1 MNIPNIR
8 QLSQQL
14 AAPQFDTPWEVV
26 DWFGFMQAQEK
37 SMVPWAVAMRTRRPS
52 LAAYRQ
58 AYDQGQLIRTHLFRC
73 TWQLT
78 TAQDLRWMVQLCADS
93 SRRAA
98 RGYLKQTGGAIS
110 EDEEKR
116 ANDLIARVL
125 QGHGSVTGKEL
136 KALLTE
142 RGLTDDAHT
151 MSVYLRF
158 AEYDGI
164 ICSGKYHP
172 SQNTYALLDERIP
185 AQPAVTRD
193 EALAMLARKYFR
205 SHAPATLDDFVWWTG
220 LSRGDCRAGIESIK
234 SELTEEHYRGVT
246 YYLHADSRTRG
257 CRSKMILLPSFDEYL
272 IGYKSRH
279 HVLADEH
286 RSNAHTNNGIFYPV
300 ILDGGHVVGNW
311 RPRNHEA
318 SFFEVATARDATA
331 AFSRYDRFLNAK
343 QHDSKFPLIEINSFN

>member
-14 AAPQFDTPWEVV
+14 AVPRFDTPWEVV

-52 LAAYRQ
+52 LQ
-58 AYDQGQLIRTHLFRC
+58 AYKEAFDSGQLIRTHLFRC
-73 TWQLT
+73 TWQVT

-110 EDEEKR
+110 VDEEKR
-116 ANDLIARVL
+116 ANDLIAQVL
-125 QGHGSVTGKEL
+125 QGRGSVTGKEL
-136 KALLTE
+136 KAMLTE

-185 AQPAVTRD
+185 AQPTVTRE
-193 EALAMLARKYFR
+193 EALALLARKYFR
-205 SHAPATLDDFVWWTG
+205 SHAPATLEDFVWWTG
-220 LSRGDCRAGIESIK
+220 LPVTACREGIEGIRG
-234 SELTEEHYRGVT
+234 ELTEEHYRGIT
-246 YYLHADSRTRG
+246 YYLHSDSRTRG
-257 CRSKMILLPSFDEYL
+257 CRSQVILLPSFDEYL
-272 IGYKSRH
+272 IGYKTRH

-300 ILDGGHVVGNW
+300 VLDGGRVVGNW
-311 RPRNHEA
+311 HPRSDKAGYFEA
-318 SFFEVATARDATA
+318 DTPRDATA
-331 AFSRYDRFLNAK
+331 AFARYHSFLK
-343 QHDSKFPLIEINSFN
+343 K

>member
-8 QLSQQL
+8 LLSQQL
-14 AAPQFDTPWEVV
+14 AAPQLDTPHEVV

-37 SMVPWAVAMRTRRPS
+37 SMVSWAVAMRTRRPS
-52 LAAYRQ
+52 LAAYRR
-58 AYDQGQLIRTHLFRC
+58 AYDEGQIIRTHLFRC
-73 TWQLT
+73 TWQLV
-78 TAQDLRWMVQLCADS
+78 TAEDLRWMQQLCADG

-116 ANDLIARVL
+116 ANDIIADCL
-125 QGHGSVTGKEL
+125 QGRGSVTGREL

-158 AEYDGI
+158 AEYDGV

-172 SQNTYALLDERIP
+172 NQNTYALLNERVP
-185 AQPAVTRD
+185 AQPAVSRD
-193 EALAMLARKYFR
+193 EALALLARKYFR

-220 LSRGDCRAGIESIK
+220 LTRTDCLTGIGNIK
-234 SELTEEHYRGVT
+234 GEIIEKRYRGVT
-246 YYLHADSRTRG
+246 YYLHADTRTRG
-257 CRSKMILLPSFDEYL
+257 CRSKVILLPSFDEYL

-286 RSNAHTNNGIFYPV
+286 RHHAHTNNGIFYPV
-300 ILDGGHVVGNW
+300 ILDGAQVVGNW
-311 RPRNHEA
+311 HPKRRQLD
-318 SFFEVATARDATA
+318 FFDSDMPGDATG
-331 AFSRYDRFLNAK
+331 AFSRYDVYLN
-343 QHDSKFPLIEINSFN
+343 SSRL

>member
-37 SMVPWAVAMRTRRPS
+37 SMIPWAVAMRTRRPS

-116 ANDLIARVL
+116 ANDLIAKVL
-125 QGHGSVTGKEL
+125 QGRGSVTGKEL
-136 KALLTE
+136 KAMLTE
-142 RGLTDDAHT
+142 RGLTNDAHT

-172 SQNTYALLDERIP
+172 SQTPMPCSTSASPPNP
-185 AQPAVTRD
+185 P
-193 EALAMLARKYFR
+193 
-205 SHAPATLDDFVWWTG
+205 SPATRRWPCWPASISAATPPLRLTTSCGGQGCPEAIAVRA
-220 LSRGDCRAGIESIK
+220 SRALRA
-234 SELTEEHYRGVT
+234 
-246 YYLHADSRTRG
+246 
-257 CRSKMILLPSFDEYL
+257 
-272 IGYKSRH
+272 
-279 HVLADEH
+279 
-286 RSNAHTNNGIFYPV
+286 N
-300 ILDGGHVVGNW
+300 
-311 RPRNHEA
+311 
-318 SFFEVATARDATA
+318 
-331 AFSRYDRFLNAK
+331 
-343 QHDSKFPLIEINSFN
+343 

>member
-1 MNIPNIR
+1 MNIPSIR

-14 AAPQFDTPWEVV
+14 AAPRFTTPQEVV

-37 SMVPWAVAMRTRRPS
+37 SMVPWAVAMRTRQPS

-58 AYDQGQLIRTHLFRC
+58 AYDEGQIIRTHLFRC

-116 ANDLIARVL
+116 ANDLIASVL
-125 QGHGSVTGKEL
+125 HGRGSVTGKEL
-136 KALLTE
+136 KSLLVE

-158 AEYDGI
+158 AEYDGVV
-164 ICSGKYHP
+164 CSGTYHP
-172 SQNTYALLDERIP
+172 TQNTYALLEERIP
-185 AQPAVTRD
+185 EQPPLTTD
-193 EALAMLARKYFR
+193 EALALLARKYFR
-205 SHAPATLDDFVWWTG
+205 SHAPATLADLVWWTG
-220 LSRGDCRAGIESIK
+220 LPISACRTAIDNIK
-234 SELTEEHYRGVT
+234 GELTMERYRGEI
-246 YYLHADSRTRG
+246 YYLHADTRTRG
-257 CRSKMILLPSFDEYL
+257 CRSQLLLLPSFDEYL
-272 IGYKSRH
+272 IGYKTRH

-286 RSNAHTNNGIFYPV
+286 RPRAHTNNGLFFPV
-300 ILDGGHVVGNW
+300 IAVAGQIAGNW
-311 RPRNHEA
+311 HPKRLDTDYFDP
-318 SFFEVATARDATA
+318 TAHPDATA
-331 AFSRYDRFLNAK
+331 ALARYTRFLNK
-343 QHDSKFPLIEINSFN
+343 

>member
-37 SMVPWAVAMRTRRPS
+37 SMIPWAVAMRTRRPS

-58 AYDQGQLIRTHLFRC
+58 AYDQGQLIRTRLFRC

-116 ANDLIARVL
+116 ANDLIAKVL
-125 QGHGSVTGKEL
+125 QGRGSVTGKEL
-136 KALLTE
+136 KAMLTE

-185 AQPAVTRD
+185 DQPAVTRD

-205 SHAPATLDDFVWWTG
+205 SHGPATLADFAWWSG
-220 LSRGDCRAGIESIK
+220 LGINDCRKGMEAIGA
-234 SELTEEHYRGVT
+234 ELIPERWKGLDLF
-246 YYLHADSRTRG
+246 LHQDSRIRG
-257 CRSKMILLPSFDEYL
+257 YRSGCVHLLPPYDEYL

-279 HVLADEH
+279 ITLHPEH
-286 RSNAHTNNGIFYPV
+286 SHRAHNNSGIFWPV
-300 ILDGGHVVGNW
+300 VLQDGEVVGNW
-311 RPRNHEA
+311 NAAPAKVSVEICHPEA
-318 SFFEVATARDATA
+318 RLNEAALRKEVEK
-331 AFSRYDRFLNAK
+331 YLK
-343 QHDSKFPLIEINSFN
+343 IQ